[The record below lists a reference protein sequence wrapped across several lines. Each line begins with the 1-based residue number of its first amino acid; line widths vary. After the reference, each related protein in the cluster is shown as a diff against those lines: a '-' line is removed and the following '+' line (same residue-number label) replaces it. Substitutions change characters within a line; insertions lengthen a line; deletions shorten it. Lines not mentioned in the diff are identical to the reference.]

1 MATVRYSLSKIQ
13 QAGRAE
19 VRLRF
24 TAGRSVDFQAM
35 TRIFVPVSRW
45 DAAAGSLSFSTRFV
59 NAETAELQ
67 ALRIKLDELQKQ
79 VLDTYMRDPS
89 QAVSVEWLRACVENY
104 HHPQGVFEH
113 IPVADLF
120 PRYVASASL
129 SDGTQRHYKVVQGM
143 LERMPHTIY
152 ADQMTADDIDD
163 FQQFL
168 RVEVVERNG
177 KRKLIERSRNTIS
190 SKLKKLRAVC
200 LWAYRRR
207 LIPHN
212 PFDGY
217 TIPGEVYGSVV
228 ALTIEE
234 RDAVAAAQNL
244 SPALAVQRDIF
255 VFQCHVGCRISDL
268 YALTHDSVT
277 PDGFVEYVARKTK
290 RTKQISVRV
299 PLDDDAL
306 QIVERY
312 KDADPVR
319 LFPFISSDKYN
330 DSIKKVL
337 RLAGIDRQVLVY
349 DSAHDTHV
357 HKSICDIAASH
368 LARRTFSCNMFKATL
383 SERITASMTGHA
395 ANSRAFARYSSVDD
409 DMKRAAISKTRHNP
423 DEIPT

>member
-1 MATVRYSLSKIQ
+1 MQ
-13 QAGRAE
+13 QGGFAE
-19 VRLRF
+19 VRVRF
-24 TAGRSVDFQAM
+24 TAGRGVDFQTM
-35 TRIFVPVSRW
+35 TRLFVPVLHW
-45 DAAAGSLSFSTRFV
+45 DAKAGRLLFSTRFMS
-59 NAETAELQ
+59 AEVADMQ
-67 ALRIKLDELQKQ
+67 KANQKLDELTQ
-79 VLDTYMRDPS
+79 VILRTYMQDPS
-89 QAVSVEWLRACVENY
+89 QALSVEWLQACVENY

-120 PRYVASASL
+120 PRYVESVSL

-143 LERMPHTIY
+143 LERMPRKIY
-152 ADQMTADDIDD
+152 ADQMTADDIDA
-163 FQQFL
+163 FQRFL

-200 LWAYRRR
+200 LWAYRRK
-207 LIPHN
+207 IMPNN

-217 TIPGEVYGSVV
+217 SVPGEVYGSVV

-234 RDAVAAAQNL
+234 RDKVAAAENL

-268 YALTHDSVT
+268 YALTHESVT
-277 PDGFVEYVARKTK
+277 PDGFIEYVARKTK

-299 PLDDDAL
+299 PLDEVAL

-312 KDADPVR
+312 READPVR
-319 LFPFISSDKYN
+319 LFPFISTDKYN

-337 RLAGIDRQVLVY
+337 RQAGVDRQVLLY

-357 HKSICDIAASH
+357 HKRLCDIAASH

-409 DMKRAAISKTRHNP
+409 DMKRAAISKTKANP